1 MLLLLL
7 IVTTAGQAAVS
18 GRSWRM
24 DEEDELDLHASGS
37 HRNRVYDS
45 VRWFLSSPLG
55 SVSAGL
61 ILLSRS
67 IGQSMKNNRLYRP
80 VVYKLEDKC
89 LTNIAETNCMKEKKT
104 ENERKNAR
112 CDTNIGAYG
121 FV

>member
-1 MLLLLL
+1 
-7 IVTTAGQAAVS
+7 
-18 GRSWRM
+18 
-24 DEEDELDLHASGS
+24 
-37 HRNRVYDS
+37 
-45 VRWFLSSPLG
+45 
-55 SVSAGL
+55 
-61 ILLSRS
+61 
-67 IGQSMKNNRLYRP
+67 MKNNRLYRP